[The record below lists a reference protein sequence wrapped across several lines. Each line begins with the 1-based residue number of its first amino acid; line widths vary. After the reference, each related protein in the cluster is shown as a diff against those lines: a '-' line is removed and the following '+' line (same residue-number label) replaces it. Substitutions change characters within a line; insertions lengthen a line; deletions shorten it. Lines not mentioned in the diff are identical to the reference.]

1 MRPNSPKR
9 PLLASCM
16 LVTPAEVAG
25 GRLDC
30 QRGRVLNGELV
41 FQGGPNQ
48 MAQIQNGSMERRIAE
63 ILIQELKLEN
73 VTPDTFDAN
82 CDLVKELG
90 IDSMDLTTVVLV
102 LQGEYKVKF
111 DEDSYPTLTTVRAIA
126 EQIRQLQGTVS

>member
-1 MRPNSPKR
+1 MPQ
-9 PLLASCM
+9 
-16 LVTPAEVAG
+16 T
-25 GRLDC
+25 
-30 QRGRVLNGELV
+30 
-41 FQGGPNQ
+41 
-48 MAQIQNGSMERRIAE
+48 QNGSMERRIAE

-73 VTPDTFDAN
+73 VTPDTFDSG

-126 EQIRQLQGTVS
+126 EQIRQLQATVS